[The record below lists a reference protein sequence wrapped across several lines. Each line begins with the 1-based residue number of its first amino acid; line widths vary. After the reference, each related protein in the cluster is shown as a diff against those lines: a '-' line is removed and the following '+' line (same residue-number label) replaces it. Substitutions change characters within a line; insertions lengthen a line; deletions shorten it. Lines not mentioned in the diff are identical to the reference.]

1 MKRYTFLIQP
11 IFPKKPKKPK
21 KITCKM
27 VKTIASVESHL
38 DISPSIVS
46 PLSSHNRAQPTLYL
60 VTCYHLCNACSVVKF
75 IAIAQLFGVLYSPS
89 RTNQSISRNF
99 V

>member
-46 PLSSHNRAQPTLYL
+46 PLLSQQSTTHSVP
-60 VTCYHLCNACSVVKF
+60 CHLLPSVQCMQCCEVYQYCAAF
-75 IAIAQLFGVLYSPS
+75 LGCCTAPLGRFSL
-89 RTNQSISRNF
+89 
-99 V
+99 